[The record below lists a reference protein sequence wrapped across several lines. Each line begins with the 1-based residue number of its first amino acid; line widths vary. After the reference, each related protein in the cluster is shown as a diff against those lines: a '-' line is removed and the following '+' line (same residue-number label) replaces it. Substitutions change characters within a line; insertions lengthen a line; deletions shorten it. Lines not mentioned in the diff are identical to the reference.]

1 MLKLVRLGEVGLFA
15 KLSAAQR
22 KIINW
27 LGFLVVIGIG
37 LMLIQAPKQETNR
50 STQIRS
56 PAESAANHSGSS
68 SNYEEQIEEKLIKI
82 LSQISGVGDVEVF
95 VTLERSAKIVI
106 AESITEDMREG
117 ERRLTKSPVTLRAD
131 GGNKEIPLVLE
142 EYEPE
147 LRVSWL
153 QPKELPIPRSDTG
166 FSKRFKPCCSCRC
179 TR

>member
-1 MLKLVRLGEVGLFA
+1 LFA

-147 LRVSWL
+147 LRGVLVAAEGAADPQIRYRIFQAVQTVL
-153 QPKELPIPRSDTG
+153 QLPMYKIEVQA
-166 FSKRFKPCCSCRC
+166 KVK
-179 TR
+179 